1 MKHLLLLSVVLF
13 ATTTMWVITHTG
25 RQKHL
30 SISLHVAQACRTRF
44 VFGVAAAVAT
54 ALAAATIFGWLLP
67 HYQANMFAYIIFGVL
82 IADFF
87 LIAFVPHI
95 VGTWRGQ
102 VHNFAAW
109 GMAYVVPLAM
119 AVALWWPLH
128 PVARASV
135 AILLVLNLIL
145 LGCILFKRERY
156 LPVFLYLQSAYLTA
170 FLLSLVVMIY
180 V

>member
-67 HYQANMFAYIIFGVL
+67 HYQANMFAYIIFWGL
-82 IADFF
+82 DCRLF
-87 LIAFVPHI
+87 LDCFRSAHSRYLAWPGAQFCRMGHGLRCSASNGSSALVAAASCGSRERGHS
-95 VGTWRGQ
+95 VGT
-102 VHNFAAW
+102 
-109 GMAYVVPLAM
+109 
-119 AVALWWPLH
+119 
-128 PVARASV
+128 
-135 AILLVLNLIL
+135 
-145 LGCILFKRERY
+145 
-156 LPVFLYLQSAYLTA
+156 
-170 FLLSLVVMIY
+170 
-180 V
+180 